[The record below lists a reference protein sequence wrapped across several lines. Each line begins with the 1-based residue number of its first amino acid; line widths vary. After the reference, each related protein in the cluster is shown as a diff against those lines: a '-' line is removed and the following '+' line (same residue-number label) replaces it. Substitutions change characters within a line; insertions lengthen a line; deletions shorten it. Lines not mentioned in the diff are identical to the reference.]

1 MNREFFIGN
10 ANKYKDT
17 IYRIALNFFGNSF
30 DADDIVQEVLLK
42 LYESDKSFENDE
54 HIRNWLIRVTINQ
67 CKNLLRLPWQK
78 RNVSLE
84 EWSGSIEFE
93 YTEQSE
99 LFAQVMNL
107 AEKYRVIL
115 YLFYYE
121 DFSVKKIS
129 SLLRISESTVTTR
142 LSRARKKLKQKLL
155 EVSENE
161 KYGFL

>member
-67 CKNLLRLPWQK
+67 CKNLLRLPWKK